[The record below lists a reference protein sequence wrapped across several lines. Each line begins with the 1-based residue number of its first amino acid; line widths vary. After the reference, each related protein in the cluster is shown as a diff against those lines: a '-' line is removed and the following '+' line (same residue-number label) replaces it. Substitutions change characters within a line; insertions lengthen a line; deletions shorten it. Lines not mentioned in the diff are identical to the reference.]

1 MYDIVLVRSRGFGF
15 VMYSATESV
24 DDALNSRPHILDGKE
39 VDPKRAV
46 AKEVSDVTRIIG
58 VLWFFS

>member
-1 MYDIVLVRSRGFGF
+1 
-15 VMYSATESV
+15 MYSTVECV

-46 AKEVSDVTRIIG
+46 PKEVRDMFSFAENSCG
-58 VLWFFS
+58 MVLLPNK